1 MIKYSCIA
9 VLIVSFTS
17 CRTLSVQH
25 ERQHKTTQNIQLGT
39 IGVHKNFI
47 LEQDY
52 NFTAFP
58 QLQQPIKVSVTAVP
72 FNKTKLKAFEKAKSA
87 QNKAIVVKYVDS
99 VKTKPRFLKLEIA
112 DRVAILNSL
121 MGNENTAVFEFLQNK
136 TNAHLISTI
145 SIVFDAETAAKLS
158 TAQEV
163 FLEHTGIN
171 NYVLKTYDNNI
182 EQHSIYFNEG
192 VVFGYQ
198 TSNACWKENKKRQ
211 LEIVDVVES
220 NDRCPIN
227 THRLAKKAKKQI
239 NYYKF

>member
-1 MIKYSCIA
+1 MNKCICIA
-9 VLIVSFTS
+9 LMIAGFTS
-17 CRTLSVQH
+17 CKTLSVQQ
-25 ERQHKTTQNIQLGT
+25 ERQTKTTQNLQLGA

-58 QLQQPIKVSVTAVP
+58 QFQHPIKVKVNGVP
-72 FNKTKLKAFEKAKSA
+72 FNKTKMKVFENAKRT
-87 QNKAIVVKYVDS
+87 QNKDIHVKYVDS
-99 VKTKPRFLKLEIA
+99 VKIKPRFLKLEIA
-112 DRVAILNSL
+112 DRVAVLKSLNSK
-121 MGNENTAVFEFLQNK
+121 GNATIFQFLK
-136 TNAHLISTI
+136 TKKNAHLITAI
-145 SIVFDAETAAKLS
+145 SIVFDAETTAKLS

-171 NYVLKTYDNNI
+171 NYVLKTYENTK

-211 LEIVDVVES
+211 LEIVDFVES
-220 NDRCPIN
+220 NDRCPIH
-227 THRLAKKAKKQI
+227 THRLANKAKKII
-239 NYYKF
+239 NYKNF